1 MNNKFFDLKAGFSCN
16 NDCIHCVVTDK
27 RETKDLSTEEI
38 KNLIDDISIDTTI
51 GFTGGEPTIRKDFIE
66 ILKYA
71 KEKGHTTALQ
81 TNGTMFESEEFT
93 NEVVK
98 YLDSVLIAI
107 HSHIPEIHNEIVADK
122 TNKMYDKT
130 IQGFKNLAKN
140 KNKIFIRTQTVIS
153 KLNIKHLK
161 ETYDFIQGIMPNV
174 PMNLTFPHP
183 NGGAWINRELV
194 VPRYSEIKP
203 YLQDILSKWAYL
215 IQTEAI
221 PMCYLYPYQDKVE
234 WNVDEKLITDFLNTE
249 GMDPSQKSNESRL
262 FDEKGITK
270 DYQTCMLKEKAKGPK
285 CSECIFNN
293 RCPGVWVEYMYMYA
307 KKLDLF
313 PIKDTDSKETDY
325 KKNIVQ
331 WGEFTERVNKAIENK
346 QEIIDYSG
354 IEQFK
359 RLKESIAFL
368 RSNGVEEKS
377 IEQEIRDYFNKEV
390 IPNILYMIKRGN
402 NV

>member
-1 MNNKFFDLKAGFSCN
+1 MNNKFFDFKVGFSCN

>member
-203 YLQDILSKWAYL
+203 YLQDILSKWAHL

>member
-262 FDEKGITK
+262 FDEKGIIK